1 MTPTLSVSQL
11 EDFIRRKMRMSHIYQ
26 PVTLKT
32 LLENGGEATV
42 EQIAKALLS
51 HDQSQIE
58 YYGIRTKNMVGKVL
72 TQNGVVEPVKSGR
85 STAGYRLN
93 TDNLTEAHRA
103 SLSALCDERLDEYI
117 DKRGQAIWGHRGAG
131 RDYIPG
137 SIRYKVLKRAK
148 YRCEL
153 CGAHEDQTALQIDH
167 IIPKARGGSDDL
179 SNYQALCAT
188 CNANKRDTD
197 DTDFRGI
204 LDSYNHRK
212 DNCVFCNL
220 DSGRI
225 INENELCFAI
235 RDGYP
240 VTKLHTLIIP
250 KRHVSDYFDLY
261 QTERNAIEA
270 MLHQQR
276 EAIQDADPTVDG
288 FNLGVNAGASAG
300 QTVFHVH
307 MHLIPRRRGD
317 QDNPKG
323 GIRGV
328 IPEKQKY

>member
-26 PVTLKT
+26 PVMLKT
-32 LLENGGEATV
+32 LLENGGEVTV

-72 TQNGVVEPVKSGR
+72 TQNGVVTPVKSGR
-85 STAGYRLN
+85 STTGYRLN

-131 RDYIPG
+131 REYIPG

-153 CGAHEDQTALQIDH
+153 CGAHEGQTALQIDH

-212 DNCVFCNL
+212 ENCVFCSL

-225 INENELCFAI
+225 VSENELCFAI

-240 VTKLHTLIIP
+240 VTELHTLIIP

-276 EAIQDADPTVDG
+276 EAIQNADPTVDG
-288 FNLGVNAGASAG
+288 FNVGVNAGVSAG